1 MQRPLRRVK
10 MPLSD
15 QLQNNEEILHFSL
28 QGLLPPEHTLVLN
41 TTLGTLS
48 DILVRQDQPQM
59 VAQQQFANSEIS
71 VLMPLLEA
79 YPYFCPY
86 ETLYASFTYGK
97 VTESTIERCRQ
108 HLQEAQAEG
117 VWDQEMRAMRNVL
130 SRTRFKTRAFGIEIS
145 AILETGYILIY
156 RQQREAR

>member
-10 MPLSD
+10 TPLSE
-15 QLQNNEEILHFSL
+15 QPQNNEEMLHFSL
-28 QGLLPPEHTLVLN
+28 QGLLPPGHTLALN

-48 DILVRQDQPQM
+48 DIFVSQDRPQM
-59 VAQQQFANSEIS
+59 TVQQQFANSEIS
-71 VLMPLLEA
+71 VLLPLLKA
-79 YPYFCPY
+79 YPYYCPY
-86 ETLYASFTYGK
+86 ETLFASFTYGK

-108 HLQEAQAEG
+108 HLHEALLEG

-156 RQQREAR
+156 RGR